1 MSYITPLIKN
11 KTIDEIINVYTK
23 APYFLQVKQDSE
35 SFMML
40 FTEKSDLTLVEVRD
54 CTGIIF
60 EKGTNNLLHFSFPK
74 CYEQFT
80 LIETEG
86 TERTER
92 TERTEETKESKEFKE
107 YKEYKDS
114 FPIELLGKNSKVN
127 LFFVGS
133 MIKLYYVGGKWK
145 ISSSKNLDGEN
156 SFWSCKKSF
165 VELFTEAIENS
176 YDIKYFDFIEKL
188 DVNFCYTYLI
198 QYKENCTPIK
208 VDMSFAFLL
217 NKVNTTTLEEIIPDI
232 DNFAIEKSPLELFK
246 NCNTAKINEN
256 YLVFDMDTDGKVKN
270 RIKIIS
276 SEFTAKNKLFGNY
289 QNIGLKY
296 IECVLQDLQ
305 NGNNILTDELKLNL
319 PEYNSIFRKIDI
331 LFVKACNCILKS
343 YANVYTNNSRSF
355 DNIPK
360 SHIKILKK
368 LQELNKPQLYISDVR
383 DYLINLKN
391 IKQVAYIIVYIY

>member
-1 MSYITPLIKN
+1 MSYIRELIKN
-11 KTIDEIINVYTK
+11 KPIDEIINVYTK
-23 APYFLQVKQDSE
+23 APYFLQVKQDAD

-40 FTEKSDLTLVEVRD
+40 FTEKSDLTLPETRD
-54 CTGIIF
+54 ATGIIF
-60 EKGTNNLLHFSFPK
+60 EKGTNKLLHFSFPK
-74 CYEQFT
+74 CYEQFST
-80 LIETEG
+80 IFN
-86 TERTER
+86 RTDE
-92 TERTEETKESKEFKE
+92 EFKNA
-107 YKEYKDS
+107 KEAKDS
-114 FPIELLGKNSKVN
+114 FPIELLNETSKVN

-133 MIKLYYVGGKWK
+133 MIKLYYVNGEWK

-165 VELFTEAIENS
+165 KELFIEAIENS
-176 YDIKYFDFIEKL
+176 YDIKYTEFIEKL

-208 VDMSFAFLL
+208 VNMSFAFLL
-217 NKVNTTTLEEIIPDI
+217 NKVNTTTLEETIPDI
-232 DNFAIEKSPLELFK
+232 DNFAIEKKVKDLFK
-246 NCNTAKINEN
+246 NSNTAKINEN
-256 YLVFDMDTDGKVKN
+256 YLVFDMDSDGKVKN

-276 SEFTAKNKLFGNY
+276 DSFTTKNKLFGNY

-296 IECVLQDLQ
+296 IECILRDIGNQ
-305 NGNNILTDELKLNL
+305 NSHLTDELKLNL
-319 PEYNSIFRKIDI
+319 PEYNSVFKKIDI

-343 YANVYTNNSRSF
+343 YTNVYINNSRTF

-360 SHIKILKK
+360 SHIKVLKK
-368 LQELNKPQLYISDVR
+368 LYELNKPQLYISDVR